1 MDGNNRFF
9 RGLEIPRWV
18 YLALLGTALLY
29 AWGSLFYRLSK
40 FWFVAEDYQYGW
52 AAPVLMAFTL
62 YRRRKILPPACQPMG
77 GPAPFVAGLCAC
89 LMIPTRVILEANP
102 DWRAAIWWSAGL
114 TIVFTFAVLFDIG
127 GLNFVRH
134 FTFPV
139 LFVLT
144 AVPWPYRLE
153 SPLTITFM
161 KIASF
166 ISSELLNLFGAI
178 VVQRGTVLETQY
190 GPIGIDE
197 ACSGIKSFQ
206 AMLLLGLFLSELSGL
221 RGLKRFYPVLL
232 GWVFAFT
239 INIGRM
245 IALALIVTQF
255 GLSALESWH
264 DTIGTTAFV
273 LTGILLVG
281 AVVRPPTEEA
291 VRRSGA
297 NPLGFAWQPCCVI
310 TPLCFLALFAGGE
323 LLNWWWYDTASAG
336 RRQPWTVRWSSLG
349 EEAKTLDISKQI
361 FSKLQ
366 CDSGSAKWW
375 FSADGHR
382 WIAYFFEWE
391 PGIRAS
397 FARNEHAPE
406 ICLPASGRKLML
418 DNGYQ
423 RFFLG
428 DDVLSVRHQ
437 VFDDFGQPLNVFF
450 IMEGSGIS
458 NSDESLD
465 SASFRGRLRSVLR
478 RSPQGDRRS
487 LELIAEAYETPDAAW
502 NSAESVLSRLIVRKS
517 QTRSSG
523 HEADTA
529 QNVSCLFKESSFWD
543 PGRSINGKH

>member
-1 MDGNNRFF
+1 MDGNNRVL
-9 RGLEIPRWV
+9 RRLEIPRWV

-52 AAPVLMAFTL
+52 AAPVLIVFML
-62 YRRRKILPPACQPMG
+62 YRRCKILPPACQPMG
-77 GPAPFVAGLCAC
+77 GPAPYVAGLCAC

-102 DWRAAIWWSAGL
+102 DWRFAIWWSAGL

-153 SPLTITFM
+153 IPLTITFM

-206 AMLLLGLFLSELSGL
+206 AMVLLGLFLSELSDL

-245 IALALIVTQF
+245 IALALIVIQF

-281 AVVRPPTEEA
+281 AVLRPPREEA

-297 NPLGFAWQPCCVI
+297 YPHGFALQPCCVI
-310 TPLCFLALFAGGE
+310 TPLCFLALFTGGE

-336 RRQPWTVRWSSLG
+336 QRQPWTVRWSSLG
-349 EEAKTLDISKQI
+349 EEARTLEISKQI

-366 CDSGSAKWW
+366 CDSGRAKWW
-375 FSADGHR
+375 FSVDGHR

-428 DDVLSVRHQ
+428 NDVLSVRHQ

-465 SASFRGRLRSVLR
+465 SASFWGRLRSVLR

-487 LELIAEAYETPDAAW
+487 LELFAEGYETPDAAW
-502 NSAESVLSRLIVRKS
+502 NSAASVLSRVIVRKN
-517 QTRSSG
+517 QDRSSG
-523 HEADTA
+523 HKADTA
-529 QNVSCLFKESSFWD
+529 QNASSLFKELIFGD
-543 PGRSINGKH
+543 PRAL

>member
-1 MDGNNRFF
+1 M
-9 RGLEIPRWV
+9 V
-18 YLALLGTALLY
+18 
-29 AWGSLFYRLSK
+29 
-40 FWFVAEDYQYGW
+40 
-52 AAPVLMAFTL
+52 
-62 YRRRKILPPACQPMG
+62 
-77 GPAPFVAGLCAC
+77 
-89 LMIPTRVILEANP
+89 
-102 DWRAAIWWSAGL
+102 
-114 TIVFTFAVLFDIG
+114 
-127 GLNFVRH
+127 
-134 FTFPV
+134 
-139 LFVLT
+139 
-144 AVPWPYRLE
+144 
-153 SPLTITFM
+153 
-161 KIASF
+161 
-166 ISSELLNLFGAI
+166 
-178 VVQRGTVLETQY
+178 
-190 GPIGIDE
+190 
-197 ACSGIKSFQ
+197 
-206 AMLLLGLFLSELSGL
+206 
-221 RGLKRFYPVLL
+221 
-232 GWVFAFT
+232 
-239 INIGRM
+239 
-245 IALALIVTQF
+245 ALALIVTQY

-264 DTIGTTAFV
+264 DTIGATAFV
-273 LTGILLVG
+273 LTGILLAG
-281 AVVRPPTEEA
+281 VVLRPPREEA
-291 VRRSGA
+291 VRTFGA
-297 NPLGFAWQPCCVI
+297 NPLGFPSQTCCVI

-323 LLNWWWYDTASAG
+323 LLNWWWYDTASA
-336 RRQPWTVRWSSLG
+336 RQQQPWTVRWSSLG
-349 EEAKTLDISKQI
+349 EEARTLDISKQI

-423 RFFLG
+423 RFCLG

-465 SASFRGRLRSVLR
+465 SASFRGRLRSVFR

-523 HEADTA
+523 HEADAA
-529 QNVSCLFKESSFWD
+529 QNASCLFKEFIFWD
-543 PGRSINGKH
+543 PGTLD